1 MRSGPG
7 IARRVLVAA
16 VAAALSLLGAQVAA
30 AAGGPAAEV
39 HCERAAKAPAPP
51 PGGAVFARPL
61 QSGTDPNVVVIPAHS
76 SWTPTGSCASAAQVM
91 AHPGSIEVGKG
102 GAVLLYGTYTPGAGY
117 PGIVEKLTSAWGA
130 KDDDSNPSLYPLYRT
145 DWQVTTE
152 ARTVD
157 PRYLLTNFN
166 SCRYCDLENV
176 DYRHDPDSNLVAYAR
191 NLEGAHLQGSTLR
204 GGLQF
209 FDFSRAD
216 LRDANLSG
224 TNLFAT
230 TFDRTRVDGTNF
242 DGARLTIAQMT
253 SLRFERPPRFAN
265 VIVGAAP
272 SCTRIK
278 DTDLTG
284 TGFSIKELDS
294 SGGHL
299 GDCADYPFLSGS
311 TAPLSVLAQAVRLGR
326 AAGAKFN
333 FDGATFVASAG
344 DRAALAGADLS
355 GQRMKGVRFVGF
367 PANLRKADFRG
378 SELQDADFDGAD
390 LAGADFGGAR
400 LAGASFRG
408 ADLAAEGDL
417 RGATFAGAATDLS
430 RASFIDAD
438 ISGDSFVGADLSAA
452 VFSHALAEDTN
463 FGGVRAP
470 KAVFTGAHIYGN
482 GKAFDSADNLRDADF
497 DGAVLAGDVDQN
509 GGFNLTHTDL
519 AGATFDGAQCVGC
532 NFTGSTLDD
541 ANFIGTYLPGAIFA
555 GVQSMKGA
563 RLHDAWLYCGDRLN
577 TACPTVGGAADRWKW
592 PLALGSGEDY
602 GPVPFRQTNLGDAPL
617 GEVATCPD
625 GKRGSSAP
633 AGCGPANLLPA
644 ANHAPPLPVRC
655 SAAGP
660 GTCPVPTSTL
670 LDTSTAT
677 PKSGAPVALAA
688 VSPAS
693 WAGTAGGRGVYA
705 AFGDGTIRLLD
716 GRSQE
721 RVAGRPGDFCNAG
734 PCGDGGPAKD
744 ALLGEVTGMAVG
756 VDGSLYV
763 ADAKLHRIRRIDPS
777 GRITTVAGSGRL
789 CVQELR
795 GDCGNGGSATQA
807 SLAGPFGVWVDPEGR
822 IYIAD
827 GWMGVRVVSR
837 SGNIGSVMS
846 DRPDVHA
853 VVGDAS
859 GDLYAT
865 TDRYL
870 LKIDLEEQEVTRVV
884 GTGVPGFNGNK
895 TAHGT
900 LARGTAVQVSDP
912 RGLSVSREGDILFAD
927 SGNSLIR
934 AYVPSSGHVT
944 DVLAGVVDDKSPVAG
959 FNGDGHFAGETELD
973 DPTTVASLADGEFV
987 VADTGNGRVRKFG
1000 PGPRR

>member
-1 MRSGPG
+1 MRAGSA

-16 VAAALSLLGAQVAA
+16 ATVALSLLGAQAAA
-30 AAGGPAAEV
+30 AAGGPAAAP
-39 HCERAAKAPAPP
+39 HCERAAKAPSPP

-61 QSGTDPNVVVIPAHS
+61 QPGTNPNVVVIPAHS
-76 SWTPTGSCASAAQVM
+76 TWTPTGSCASAEEVM
-91 AHPGSIEVGKG
+91 THPGSIEVGRG
-102 GAVLLYGTYTPGAGY
+102 GAVLLRGTETLGAGF
-117 PGIVEKLTSAWGA
+117 PGVVRELFSAWGA
-130 KDDDSNPSLYPLYRT
+130 KDDNTHPDLFPSAHPIS
-145 DWQVTTE
+145 WQKTTE
-152 ARTVD
+152 ARAVD
-157 PRYLLTNFN
+157 PQYLLDQFA
-166 SCRYCDLENV
+166 SCRQCDLENV
-176 DYRHDPDSNLVAYAR
+176 DYRHDPDNANLVAYER
-191 NLEGAHLQGSTLR
+191 DLEGAHLQGSTLR
-204 GGLQF
+204 GGFQF
-209 FDFSRAD
+209 FNFSHAD

-224 TNLFAT
+224 ANLFAA
-230 TFDRTRVDGTNF
+230 TFNRTRVDGTDF
-242 DGARLTIAQMT
+242 DGASLMATQLT
-253 SLRFERPPRFAN
+253 SLLFDRPPHLAN
-265 VIVGAAP
+265 VIVGGAP
-272 SCTRIK
+272 VCTSFK

-284 TGFSIKELDS
+284 TGITLARIEIRGQYGNCSEFPL
-294 SGGHL
+294 L
-299 GDCADYPFLSGS
+299 QGS
-311 TAPLSVLAQAVRLGR
+311 TAPLSVLAEAVKLGR
-326 AAGAKFN
+326 TAGAKFN

-355 GQRMKGVRFVGF
+355 GRRMKGARFVGF
-367 PANLRKADFRG
+367 PASLRKTDFRG
-378 SELQDADFDGAD
+378 SGLQDADFDGAD
-390 LAGADFGGAR
+390 LSGADFGGAK
-400 LAGASFRG
+400 LAGASFRE

-438 ISGDSFVGADLSAA
+438 ISGASFVGADLSAS

-482 GKAFDSADNLRDADF
+482 GHAFDSADNLRDVDF
-497 DGAVLAGDVDQN
+497 NGAVLLGDVDEN
-509 GGFNLTHTDL
+509 GGFDLTHADL
-519 AGATFDGAQCVGC
+519 AGATFDGAQCIGC

-541 ANFIGTYLPGAIFA
+541 ANFIGAYLPGAIFA
-555 GVQSMKGA
+555 DVQSMKGA

-577 TACPTVGGAADRWKW
+577 TACPTVGAATDRWRW

-602 GPVPFRQTNLGDAPL
+602 GPVPFRPTNLGNAPL

-633 AGCGPANLLPA
+633 AGCEPANLLPA
-644 ANHAPPLPVRC
+644 ANHAPPIPAPC

-660 GTCPVPTSTL
+660 GTCPVATSTL
-670 LDTSTAT
+670 ADTSSAA
-677 PKSGAPVALAA
+677 PEPGAPVALAA
-688 VSPAS
+688 VSPAD
-693 WAGTAGGRGVYA
+693 WAGTARGRGVYA
-705 AFGDGTIRLLD
+705 AFGDGTIRLLE
-716 GRSQE
+716 GRAQE
-721 RVAGRPGDFCNAG
+721 RIAGRPGDFCKEG

-763 ADAKLHRIRRIDPS
+763 ADAKLHRVRRIDPS

-795 GDCGNGGSATQA
+795 GDCGNSGSATQA

-827 GWMGVRVVSR
+827 GWMGVRVVGR
-837 SGNIGSVMS
+837 NGYIGSVMS

-870 LKIDLEEQEVTRVV
+870 LKIDLEEQDVTRVV
-884 GTGVPGFNGNK
+884 GTASPGFNGNK
-895 TAHGT
+895 TTHHT
-900 LARGTAVQVSDP
+900 LARGTDVQISDP
-912 RGLSVSREGDILFAD
+912 RGLSVSRDGDILFAD
-927 SGNSLIR
+927 GGNDLIR
-934 AYVPSSGHVT
+934 AYVPSSGHVS
-944 DVLAGVVDDKSPVAG
+944 DVMAGVVADGSPVAG
-959 FNGDGHFAGETELD
+959 FNGDGHYATETELD
-973 DPTTVASLADGEFV
+973 GPTAVASLADGEFV

-1000 PGPRR
+1000 PGPR